1 MGKARPRSRAFSLPY
16 STACDDRPGLDTR
29 WVGSLIYLAHVAS
42 RSVPLQKITRPLP
55 TKDGG
60 TLRTIQDA
68 RDYSAVIG
76 KEREQRRHWQQ
87 VRQLILE
94 EANAE
99 VVSCQIRLAV
109 LKDAKLDVSKVPA
122 K

>member
-1 MGKARPRSRAFSLPY
+1 MSPA
-16 STACDDRPGLDTR
+16 
-29 WVGSLIYLAHVAS
+29 YLS
-42 RSVPLQKITRPLP
+42 KKLTRPLP

-94 EANAE
+94 EADAA
-99 VVSCQIRLAV
+99 VVSLA
-109 LKDAKLDVSKVPA
+109 DQARGFEGRQT
-122 K
+122 